1 MQAGTAEAR
10 EKYADF
16 YCMVENPF
24 ARPFVKSAFEA
35 AACGS
40 IADRGRVNFYV
51 KMAQERS
58 PTPLPKPVIEEL
70 ERVYEAHEPARTREA
85 LNVAYRLAES
95 MDTDS
100 VKQMNHWLSL
110 AEKHS
115 GGKMPI
121 ERSIAETLYFLKES
135 ERRNSHAEAAL
146 ISARDFDFDDM
157 ERSFRYARNHVH
169 HPLEEMLFEAYAA
182 GIGTFYRIKQDLA
195 GIRAEVKDDLNG
207 TFGHQGSGFFRAMAD
222 GVKAGI

>member
-35 AACGS
+35 AARGS
-40 IADRGRVNFYV
+40 LVDHSSVNFYIG
-51 KMAQERS
+51 MARGRS
-58 PTPLPKPVIEEL
+58 PTLPAPVIEEI

-100 VKQMNHWLSL
+100 VKQMNYWLSL

-121 ERSIAETLYFLKES
+121 ERSIAETIYFLKES

-146 ISARDFDFDDM
+146 ISARDFDFPLM
-157 ERSFRYARNHVH
+157 ERSFRYARNHAH
-169 HPLEEMLFEAYAA
+169 HPLEEMLLAVMEA
-182 GIGTFYRIKQDLA
+182 GIGAYYRIKQDLA
-195 GIRAEVKDDLNG
+195 GMRAEAKDDLNG
-207 TFGHQGSGFFRAMAD
+207 TFDYRGRFLQG
-222 GVKAGI
+222 AG